1 MTSTSQTRPWLL
13 SRVRNP
19 DDHEAWREFES
30 RYGDLI
36 TRYCR
41 SLGVQHSDAEDVRQL
56 VMLNLSSSMRSFQY
70 DPARGRFRTYLGR
83 AVRNAVL
90 RVKQCPPGRGIPLP
104 VMDVDYLNSVPSDDH
119 HATAELWDRHWC
131 EHHLRRAFET
141 LRKTHQPRSIE
152 VFDRLLAG
160 DTTAEVAES
169 FEMSVEAVK
178 KIKQRIRAE
187 LREIVA
193 EQIEEEDRH
202 VDRE

>member
-1 MTSTSQTRPWLL
+1 MTSTSLTRPSLL

-19 DDHEAWREFES
+19 DDHDAWREFES

-41 SLGVQHSDAEDVRQL
+41 SLRLQHSDAEDVRQL

-83 AVRNAVL
+83 AVRNAVF

-104 VMDVDYLNSVPSDDH
+104 LIDGDQLSSVESGDH
-119 HATAELWDRHWC
+119 DATADLWDRHWC

-141 LRKTHQPRSIE
+141 LRKSHKPRSIE

-160 DTTAEVAES
+160 EKTADVAAS

-178 KIKQRIRAE
+178 KVKQRIRAE

-193 EQIEEEDRH
+193 EQVAEEDRH